1 MYRLLIVEDEL
12 WLRKRLVSTI
22 EWSSY
27 DISEVYEAEDGE
39 TALSLAM
46 KAEPDILITDIQMP
60 ELSGIDLMKALN
72 ESSVFPKTIVVSG
85 YDDFEYAQQ
94 ALQMGAINYLLKPV
108 EEEELLKTVLRCVN
122 ELKQERENKSI
133 LNRQLVTS
141 ELLMEHVYEEL
152 IFENIGTNKKFIDLL
167 NRLFEGENHFP
178 EKYAMVVTVQVLD
191 YQVLLAEETEADVR
205 MISHYVEKAFQESLK
220 KIYKLSYSYIRGNQ
234 IILLVFSS
242 DIEET
247 FVENIRKLT
256 DGLIEDLR
264 KNLCFQLLLYMGS
277 VVQSFSQLRA
287 SYEEVL
293 VQMKKSQQI
302 HDKGNELEKSVSVE
316 EQNVNFEDVYEE
328 YNFKLIIKE
337 MRNGNSKRVK
347 EELQNLLHE
356 LLKQLQEADSVKFQ
370 LFYLNFFNKIAE
382 TCLPECETCAE
393 QLAIQYM
400 EGVKKVVDINN
411 GVEVREIWNY
421 LERFSEKVVEAYQEN
436 DGRRRHWLMD
446 QVVQYVEENY
456 NTSLS
461 TKDVAQRFFVNASY
475 FSKLF
480 HEQMGMTFSN
490 YLIHV
495 RMEKAKVMLV
505 RTNMKLYDISYAVGY
520 TNVQYFSTIF
530 KEKEGT
536 TPSQYRQLR
545 ILPKDKYVGE
555 KLK

>member
-27 DISEVYEAEDGE
+27 GISEVYEAEDGE
-39 TALSLAM
+39 TGLSLAM
-46 KAEPDILITDIQMP
+46 KVEPDILITDIQMP

-108 EEEELLKTVLRCVN
+108 EEEELLKTVLKCVK
-122 ELKQERENKSI
+122 ELRQERENKNI
-133 LNRQLVTS
+133 LNRQLITS

-152 IFENIGTNKKFIDLL
+152 IFENIGTNEKFIDLL
-167 NRLFEGENHFP
+167 NRLFEEENRFP
-178 EKYAMVVTVQVLD
+178 GKYAMVVTVQVLD
-191 YQVLLAEETEADVR
+191 YQVFQAEEMEADVR
-205 MISHYVEKAFQESLK
+205 MAVHYVEKSFRESLK
-220 KIYKLSYSYIRGNQ
+220 KVYKLSYSYTRGNQ
-234 IILLVFSS
+234 IILLVFGN
-242 DIEET
+242 DTRET
-247 FVENIRKLT
+247 FVENIRELT
-256 DGLIEDLR
+256 DVLIEDLQ
-264 KNLCFQLLLYMGS
+264 KNLCFQLILYMGS
-277 VVQSFSQLRA
+277 VVQNFSKLRS
-287 SYEEVL
+287 SYEETL
-293 VQMKKSQQI
+293 VQMKKNPQVY
-302 HDKGNELEKSVSVE
+302 DKGNELEKTVSAG

-328 YNFKLIIKE
+328 YNFKLLIKE
-337 MRNGNSKRVK
+337 MRNGNSERVK
-347 EELQNLLHE
+347 EELQNLSNE
-356 LLKQLQEADSVKFQ
+356 MLKQLQEADSVKFQ

-382 TCLPECETCAE
+382 TCLPECEAHAG
-393 QLAIQYM
+393 QLAMQYM
-400 EGVKKVVDINN
+400 EGVKKTADIGNEA
-411 GVEVREIWNY
+411 EVREIWKY
-421 LERFSEKVVEAYQEN
+421 LEKFVEKVVEAYKEN
-436 DGRRRHWLMD
+436 DGKRRHWLMD

-505 RTNMKLYDISYAVGY
+505 RTNMKLYDIAYAVGY

-545 ILPKDKYVGE
+545 ILPKDK
-555 KLK
+555 